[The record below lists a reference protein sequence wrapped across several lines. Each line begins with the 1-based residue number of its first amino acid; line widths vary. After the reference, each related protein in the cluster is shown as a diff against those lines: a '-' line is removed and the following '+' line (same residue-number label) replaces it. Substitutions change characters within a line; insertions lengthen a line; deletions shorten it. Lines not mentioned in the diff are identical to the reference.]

1 MVTET
6 RDRRINT
13 DEKMR
18 NDGAKRLPH
27 ERDETPDGQDVHSR
41 GIMRQAADD
50 VEQGLVDTDLHGQR
64 GLEQA
69 IEPTGSG
76 QANPHDDAAN
86 GMRDRPART
95 SRTTRE

>member
-27 ERDETPDGQDVHSR
+27 ERDETPDGQDVQSR

-50 VEQGLVDTDLHGQR
+50 LEQGLVDTDMHGER
-64 GLEQA
+64 GIEQA
-69 IEPTGSG
+69 VNPSGSG
-76 QANPHDDAAN
+76 EARPHGDAAN

-95 SRTTRE
+95 SKTTRE